1 MLSGGLMKP
10 LLLSRQETDTWSIE
24 GKPRPKYGRVVAKWH
39 DPKTGKTQFEGE
51 DTGGDG
57 PIRSLKNPYKTQ
69 AEAKEAAKSEA
80 IKQNRGRGSGSFTRY
95 GMMEATAEVDVIA
108 SGYGQGVDGLWRSDQ
123 VEQTFTAG
131 SSGGFKTM
139 VNVKAPEAV
148 K

>member
-1 MLSGGLMKP
+1 MIVPASGSNPGNP
-10 LLLSRQETDTWSIE
+10 QEADQVT
-24 GKPRPKYGRVVAKWH
+24 PV
-39 DPKTGKTQFEGE
+39 TGKHSPASFTLPHQFNLAELSV
-51 DTGGDG
+51 
-57 PIRSLKNPYKTQ
+57 IS
-69 AEAKEAAKSEA
+69 EAKEAAKSEA

-131 SSGGFKTM
+131 SSGGFKTT